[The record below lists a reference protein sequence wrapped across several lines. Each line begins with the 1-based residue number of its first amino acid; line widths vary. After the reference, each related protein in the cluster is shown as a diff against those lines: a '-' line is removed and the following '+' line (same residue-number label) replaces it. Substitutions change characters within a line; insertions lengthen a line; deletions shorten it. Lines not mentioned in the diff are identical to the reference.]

1 MTFEEYKQA
10 LEDNTGF
17 TAERGRDLD
26 KDKIYIGDKNEW
38 QSLVVLNLSHNCVQ
52 RIIGGVLKD
61 YPPSDIA
68 YLFDKTK
75 EFLGTPNSKRGLE
88 PVYKLVWQDGEVLGY
103 NVKRHLWNIGKETNL
118 QRNGYRTIF
127 SDKTLA
133 EIAGCDGD
141 FLDKM
146 NAIKEQV

>member
-10 LEDNTGF
+10 LADNTGF
-17 TAERGRDLD
+17 MAERGQDLD

-38 QSLVVLNLSHNCVQ
+38 QSLVVLNLAQNNIES
-52 RIIGGVLKD
+52 IIGSVLKD

-75 EFLGTPNSKRGLE
+75 EFLDTPYSRRGLK
-88 PVYKLVWQDGEVLGY
+88 PIYKLVWQDGEVLGY
-103 NVKRHLWNIGKETNL
+103 NVKQHIWNINKETIL

-127 SDKTLA
+127 SDKALA
-133 EIAGCDGD
+133 KIADCDGD

-146 NAIKEQV
+146 NAIKERV

>member
-1 MTFEEYKQA
+1 MIFEEYKQA

-38 QSLVVLNLSHNCVQ
+38 QSLVVLNLPHNCVQ
-52 RIIGGVLKD
+52 RIIGSVLKD

-75 EFLGTPNSKRGLE
+75 EFLSTPNSKRGLE
-88 PVYKLVWQDGEVLGY
+88 PVYKLVWQDDEVLGY
-103 NVKRHLWNIGKETNL
+103 NVKQHLWNIGKETNL

-127 SDKTLA
+127 SDKALA

-146 NAIKEQV
+146 NAIKERV